1 MLSVILVNVVMLS
14 VIMLN
19 VVVPHG
25 EVKTFHF
32 IFVKLKKNENTSAY
46 FRCRCFHLVSD
57 VSLQTQ
63 CRLGQVNVQCL
74 EPRRV
79 I

>member
-32 IFVKLKKNENTSAY
+32 IFVKLKKNENTAAY
-46 FRCRCFHLVSD
+46 FRCRCFHLVS
-57 VSLQTQ
+57 LQTI
-63 CRLGQVNVQCL
+63 CPLGQVNVQCL